1 MFYNLTIQHAHTGKG
16 IPNVLAQDLSYITVI
31 PAVAVPETSSAVAEY
46 KRDQGK
52 LTYFTS
58 YGVVDPLQDRPDLSA
73 KWDQRFY
80 SQGYS
85 YDTIFTDTISGSGF
99 QLNNAIITFK
109 HLTNR
114 LTQLL

>member
-1 MFYNLTIQHAHTGKG
+1 MFCNLTIQHAHTGKG
-16 IPNVLAQDLSYITVI
+16 IPNVLVQDLSYITVI
-31 PAVAVPETSSAVAEY
+31 PAVAISETSAVAEY
-46 KRDQGK
+46 ERDQGK

-58 YGVVDPLQDRPDLSA
+58 YGVDPLQDRPDLSA
-73 KWDQRFY
+73 KWDQLFY

-85 YDTIFTDTISGSGF
+85 YDTIFTDTVSGSGF